1 MKKYYF
7 LLLIFMVACQQPGK
21 KSVEQEWIQLFNGQD
36 LTGWDIKFSGYELNN
51 NYNNT
56 VRVEDGL
63 LKVCYDEYKEF
74 NGEYGHIFYKDKF
87 SHYILRVEYRF
98 VGEQVPGG
106 EDWAFKNSGVMFH
119 SQSAESMGLDQDF
132 PVCVEAQFLGGAE
145 TGERTTAN
153 VCTPGTHIYMDDT
166 LVTDHCISSS
176 SKTYRGE
183 EWVTVELHV
192 YGDSIIHHVIEGD
205 TVLTYARPIIGGY
218 SLPEGYPLPE
228 GTPVKEGY
236 IALQAESHPV
246 QFRKVELLNLEKFRS
261 IEDH

>member
-1 MKKYYF
+1 MKKYGVLLF
-7 LLLIFMVACQQPGK
+7 LFMMACQQTVK
-21 KSVEQEWIQLFNGQD
+21 KPVEQEWIQLFNGKD

-63 LKVCYDEYKEF
+63 LKVCYDEYKQF

-119 SQSAESMGLDQDF
+119 CQSAESMGLDQDF

-145 TGERTTAN
+145 TGERPTAN

-218 SLPEGYPLPE
+218 SLPEDYPLPE

-246 QFRKVELLNLEKFRS
+246 QFRKVELLNLDKK
-261 IEDH
+261 

>member
-21 KSVEQEWIQLFNGQD
+21 KQVEQEWIQLFNGQD

-246 QFRKVELLNLEKFRS
+246 QFRKVELLNLDKE
-261 IEDH
+261 